1 MNQINQTAKDN
12 QLDRAFWRMQGVD
25 IRQNMTQSWRPIS
38 AGVSL
43 LLVLL
48 FAVVFQ
54 ASGQVTPSLDP
65 KIPPYQFV
73 SDLIGTL
80 SVAGSDTM
88 KPLTESWSAKL
99 RLLYPG
105 LTIKVESKGA
115 ETGLDAFLEGKVSIV
130 AMSRRMTQQ
139 EVVEFKREFGFE
151 PTEVPVAVDAL
162 AIFVHKDNPIE
173 GLTLAEVD
181 AVFSKE
187 RRRGLEYPV
196 NVWGEVMVLEEEW
209 AEAPIQIY
217 GRNGNSGTASFF
229 REHVLNGADFKKP
242 MTVGVGSA
250 SVVMEL
256 MRDRFGIGFSSI
268 GYRTSEVRPV
278 PLAAVQGGRYVAPTF
293 EAAMD
298 GSYPLRRNLYL
309 YVNRQPKVAPP
320 GPLSEYV
327 KFALSQRGQK
337 IVVDQGYY
345 PLPTM
350 ELNRLTMMWK
360 TPVRTA
366 ATEGPSAKF
375 HD

>member
-1 MNQINQTAKDN
+1 ME
-12 QLDRAFWRMQGVD
+12 
-25 IRQNMTQSWRPIS
+25 IRQNMTHYRRPALVGIY
-38 AGVSL
+38 VFL
-43 LLVLL
+43 LLL
-48 FAVVFQ
+48 FAVAFKV
-54 ASGQVTPSLDP
+54 SGQVMPSLDP
-65 KIPPYQFV
+65 KIPPYRLV
-73 SDLIGTL
+73 SNLTGSL

-99 RLLYPG
+99 RELYPN
-105 LTIKVESKGA
+105 LSIKVESKGS
-115 ETGLDAFLEGKVSIV
+115 ETGLAALLEGKAQIA

-139 EVVEFKREFGFE
+139 EVVEFKREFGYE

-162 AIFVHKDNPIE
+162 AVFVHKDNPIE
-173 GLTLAEVD
+173 GLSLAELD

-196 NVWGEVMVLEEEW
+196 NVWGDAMVLEDEW
-209 AEAPIQIY
+209 AKAPIQIY

-250 SVVMEL
+250 SVVVEL
-256 MRDRFGIGFSSI
+256 MRDRFGIGFSGI
-268 GYRTSEVRPV
+268 GYQTSEIRPV

-293 EAAMD
+293 ETAMD

-309 YVNRQPKVAPP
+309 YVNRPPKAAPP
-320 GPLSEYV
+320 RPLAEYV

-337 IVVDQGYY
+337 IVMDEGYY

-350 ELNRLTMMWK
+350 ELTRLTMMWT
-360 TPVRTA
+360 TPERTA
-366 ATEGPSAKF
+366 TAEGPAKML
-375 HD
+375 D

>member
-1 MNQINQTAKDN
+1 MNQINQTDETN
-12 QLDRAFWRMQGVD
+12 QMNQ
-25 IRQNMTQSWRPIS
+25 ITRQSMTRYRRTASVG
-38 AGVSL
+38 AVTF
-43 LLVLL
+43 LVLL
-48 FAVVFQ
+48 IVVAFQ
-54 ASGQVTPSLDP
+54 VSAQVMPPLDP
-65 KIPPYQFV
+65 KILPYQRV
-73 SDLIGTL
+73 SELTGAL

-99 RLLYPG
+99 KQLYPG
-105 LTIKVESKGA
+105 LSIKVESRGS
-115 ETGLDAFLEGKVSIV
+115 ETGLDALLEGKAQIA

-139 EVVEFKREFGFE
+139 EIVEFKREFGYE

-162 AIFVHKDNPIE
+162 AVFVHKDNPIE
-173 GLTLAEVD
+173 GLTLAELD

-196 NVWGEVMVLEEEW
+196 KVWGDAMVFEEEW
-209 AEAPIQIY
+209 TNAPIQIY

-250 SVVMEL
+250 SVVVEL

-278 PLAAVQGGRYVAPTF
+278 PLATVKGGRYVTPAF
-293 EAAMD
+293 ETAMD

-309 YVNRQPKVAPP
+309 YVNRPPKVAPP
-320 GPLSEYV
+320 GPLAEFV

-345 PLPTM
+345 PLPTT
-350 ELNRLTMMWK
+350 ELSRLTMMWA

-366 ATEGPSAKF
+366 TAEGPPKML
-375 HD
+375 D